1 MFCGSSESNS
11 NIDRMTKKAVYIFPL
26 LPAAFLMGSLA
37 AWGQGAAEVVVV
49 VNDSSA
55 LSRTVGEYYARAR
68 AIPARQICRVRT
80 AEKEEIDRAAYE
92 SGIERPI
99 AEWLMRNGMVDK
111 ALILVTTAGLP
122 LKIRG
127 EGGLRS
133 TAASVDSELAVLY
146 MKLKGTKIPLA
157 GPRAN
162 PYYASRRKR
171 FTHPEVPIYM
181 VARLAGYRFEDIR
194 ALIDRGL
201 RAENRGVVV
210 LDTKGG
216 EWEGGDDWLRRAAR
230 KLPPGR
236 VVLDES
242 SRVVSGLKDVIG
254 YASWGSNDPNR
265 KTRTVSMAWLPGA
278 VVTEYVSTN
287 ARTFAEPPA
296 DWNIGRW
303 GFPAGFWRGSPQS
316 LTADWIRA
324 GATASTGH
332 VYEPYLAQ
340 TPRPEELFLAYVVEG
355 RTLAESYYRA
365 LPAVS
370 WMNVLA
376 GDPLCR
382 LKAPGSL
389 GRR

>member
-1 MFCGSSESNS
+1 M
-11 NIDRMTKKAVYIFPL
+11 
-26 LPAAFLMGSLA
+26 PAAV
-37 AWGQGAAEVVVV
+37 GQGPAEVAVV
-49 VNDSSA
+49 VNDASS

-68 AIPARQICRVRT
+68 GIPASQVCRLRT
-80 AEKEEIDRAAYE
+80 AGVEEIDRATYVRE
-92 SGIERPI
+92 IEDPI
-99 AEWLMRNGMVDK
+99 AIWLRQRGLVDK
-111 ALILVTTAGLP
+111 ILIIATTAGMP

-127 EGGLRS
+127 DGGLRS
-133 TAASVDSELAVLY
+133 TAASVDSELAALY
-146 MKLKGTKIPLA
+146 MKLKGERVPLA

-162 PYYASRRKR
+162 PYYASRRAR
-171 FTHPEVPIYM
+171 FAHPDTPIYM

-194 ALIDRGL
+194 AMIDRGL

-210 LDTKGG
+210 LDGKGRF
-216 EWEGGDDWLRRAAR
+216 WDGGDDWLRRAAR
-230 KLPPGR
+230 KLPGGR
-236 VVLDES
+236 AVLEES
-242 SRVVSGLKDVIG
+242 SDVVTGVKDVIG
-254 YASWGSNDPNR
+254 YAGWGSNDPNR
-265 KTRTVSMAWLPGA
+265 KTRTVSMGWLPGA
-278 VVTEYVSTN
+278 LVTEYVSTN

-296 DWNIGRW
+296 SWNIGRW

-324 GATASTGH
+324 GATAATGH

-355 RTLAESYYRA
+355 RTLAESFYRSI
-365 LPAVS
+365 PAVS

-382 LKAPGSL
+382 LNPPGSL

>member
-1 MFCGSSESNS
+1 VQAQS
-11 NIDRMTKKAVYIFPL
+11 P
-26 LPAAFLMGSLA
+26 
-37 AWGQGAAEVVVV
+37 AEVVIV
-49 VNDSSA
+49 VNDASA

-68 AIPARQICRVRT
+68 QIPASRICRVRT
-80 AEKEEIDRAAYE
+80 SEKEEIERQAYE

-99 AEWLMRNGMVDK
+99 ALWLKRNGLVDK
-111 ALILVTTAGLP
+111 ALILATTAGLP

-127 EGGLRS
+127 ASGTGS
-133 TAASVDSELAVLY
+133 TAASVDSELAALY
-146 MKLKGTKIPLA
+146 MKLKGVNVPLA

-162 PYYASRRKR
+162 PFYATRNKS
-171 FTHPEVPIYM
+171 FSHPAFPIYM

-194 ALIDRGL
+194 AMIDRGL

-210 LDTKGG
+210 LDMKDGG
-216 EWEGGDDWLRRAAR
+216 REGGDEWLRRAAR
-230 KLPPGR
+230 KLPPER
-236 VVLDES
+236 VVMDET
-242 SRVVSGLKDVIG
+242 SRVLSGVKDVIG
-254 YASWGSNDPNR
+254 YGSWGSNDPNR
-265 KTRTVSMAWLPGA
+265 KTRTVSLGWLPGA
-278 VVTEYVSTN
+278 VATEYVSTN

-296 DWNIGRW
+296 EWNIGRW

-324 GATASTGH
+324 GATAATGH

-340 TPRPEELFLAYVVEG
+340 SPRPEELFLAYVAEG
-355 RTLAESYYRA
+355 RTLAESFYRA
-365 LPAVS
+365 IPAVS

-382 LKAPGSL
+382 LKPPASL